1 MVRRR
6 TEQAGA
12 AYVAVQT
19 AQVEELERTLP
30 APPQAPAVQLL
41 SVDGAMVPLVQGE
54 WAEVKTVLSALRALR
69 EEVVGPAP
77 AGPPDTA
84 SAEKRAAQ
92 IQYAVFA
99 AQGYPRG
106 KYAVFAAQGYP
117 RGSGSVE
124 SANKLVVE
132 VRLKGTGMRA
142 GMRWARPHVNPLV
155 VLRTVA
161 CSDRRAEAWP
171 QITAPLRAQVG
182 ERRQA
187 RRVLRPAAPPV
198 EPAPAAPTVSELM
211 VTVPPP
217 QPPAAAVRPRSRPRR
232 PAADHPWRHSPLG
245 RARCA

>member
-69 EEVVGPAP
+69 EEVVGPTP

-198 EPAPAAPTVSELM
+198 EPAPAAPTVPELM

-217 QPPAAAVRPRSRPRR
+217 QPPAAAIRPRSRPRR

-245 RARCA
+245 GARCA